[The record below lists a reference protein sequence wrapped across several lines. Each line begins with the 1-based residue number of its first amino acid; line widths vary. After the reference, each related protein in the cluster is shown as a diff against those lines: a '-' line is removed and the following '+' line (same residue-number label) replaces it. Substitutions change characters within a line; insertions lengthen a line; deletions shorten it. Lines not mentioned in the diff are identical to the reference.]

1 MLQGPYLGG
10 GTWGPAAWQGDGEG
24 KNERRTWMGEE
35 KEEKKETE
43 APPDCTHVMETGCTS

>member
-10 GTWGPAAWQGDGEG
+10 GTWGPAAWQGDGEE

-43 APPDCTHVMETGCTS
+43 APPGCTHVMETGCTS